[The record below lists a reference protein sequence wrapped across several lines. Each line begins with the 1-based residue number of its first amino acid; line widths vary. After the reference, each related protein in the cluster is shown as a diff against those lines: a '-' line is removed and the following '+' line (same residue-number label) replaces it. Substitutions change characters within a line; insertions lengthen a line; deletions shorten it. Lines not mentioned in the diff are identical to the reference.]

1 MSEETIDQEVP
12 LPAQYLQQLEENKN
26 LKDWLWMEVS
36 PDDDDDQH
44 LLAMWD
50 VDPEDTQMV
59 LHQYAHIRQKINKWQ
74 TPIVGDNQM
83 LNGAMSQ
90 AMSQAGSQT
99 QQLITNQ

>member
-1 MSEETIDQEVP
+1 
-12 LPAQYLQQLEENKN
+12 
-26 LKDWLWMEVS
+26 MEVS

-59 LHQYAHIRQKINKWQ
+59 LHQYAHIRQKIKKWQ